1 MAQQEASPDHLENYS
16 LHPAKLF
23 LLTPVSLS
31 FPNDLQMLQHTPVF
45 APRVTKE
52 QSQKG
57 LGQCP
62 ELMLKNELKTL

>member
-45 APRVTKE
+45 APVLRRSKVK
-52 QSQKG
+52 KG
-57 LGQCP
+57 
-62 ELMLKNELKTL
+62 